1 MGQMDGQ
8 HRLEMKTT
16 GGISTL
22 VGFIFEKKTLLFP
35 SDCGCEV
42 KPSN

>member
-22 VGFIFEKKTLLFP
+22 VGFIFEKKNFTF
-35 SDCGCEV
+35 SE
-42 KPSN
+42 